1 MKHLAQRILDYLQ
14 SLGRKKKNPDFFNVH
29 HPDFCESVE
38 PAFTVNGVTYYRF
51 IKETSI
57 PWGRYMFMQTFLI
70 EQELRMNLN
79 QLNGYVQKLKY
90 AIQGKPGTL
99 DVITMVRVIGQMESR
114 VELAFEVDT
123 TYRLASVMYFDD
135 TEDLYTYDKTH
146 NDVKIA
152 LWKEAKAVDFF
163 YTRPMSELLGLIN
176 SSPEDL
182 QTFIEQQTALLK
194 ELTIETPEP

>member
-1 MKHLAQRILDYLQ
+1 M
-14 SLGRKKKNPDFFNVH
+14 
-29 HPDFCESVE
+29 
-38 PAFTVNGVTYYRF
+38 
-51 IKETSI
+51 
-57 PWGRYMFMQTFLI
+57 
-70 EQELRMNLN
+70 
-79 QLNGYVQKLKY
+79 KY
-90 AIQGKPGTL
+90 AIQGTPGKVDFITL
-99 DVITMVRVIGQMESR
+99 IRTIGQMESR
-114 VELAFEVDT
+114 IELGFEAET
-123 TYRLASVMYFDD
+123 TYRLASVHYFDD